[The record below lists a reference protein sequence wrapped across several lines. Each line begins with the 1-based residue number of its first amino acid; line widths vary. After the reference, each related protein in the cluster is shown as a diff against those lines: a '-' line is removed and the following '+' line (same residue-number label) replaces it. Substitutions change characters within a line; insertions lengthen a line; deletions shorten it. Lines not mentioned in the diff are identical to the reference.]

1 MKGRAVSIA
10 IVVLVGFLSA
20 GCVLFSEK
28 DLDKRAGKAQIQST
42 QSANDGVQVVLQK
55 GHSQMIHAILLR
67 SDGRMVLT
75 GSEDE
80 TARLWDVSSSRM
92 IRDFVGFAIH
102 GPHLLAF
109 GPAGQVVIGD
119 RQSVRVYEAA
129 SGREVRS
136 FSVRETEGIA
146 LSPDGR
152 VLATAGG
159 TVATTIQL
167 WDLTTGKELSEDP
180 AGALAVPLI
189 FSPDGRFLATQRR
202 VAGMYG
208 AVTVWDLSAGKAV
221 KKIDH
226 SGQIRAAAL
235 SPDGR
240 LVALQSV
247 ERAVVVK
254 DAETGRILQQ
264 FSLTLSSTGRTT
276 GLRFSSDSRSL
287 ATADSENLIRL
298 WDLQTGRET
307 SAYRGTAVD
316 FGTDGKILAV
326 GDMEGVPLLRNL
338 VTKTETK
345 FSSGG
350 TTGIVDLAVTADGSN
365 ALAAMEDGTVK
376 VWDLTTGQLLRSLP
390 GPAQS
395 SIAVSRTD
403 GLVATAGA
411 GDGTVTIWEFM
422 TGRKRLMVKAPKG
435 DDEDVLDRTVVSLS
449 SDGGLLAVGIRNQ
462 LCVFDVA
469 SGKELHRQSFGSFMD
484 ALEPIVSPFSYVQT
498 LMQHGRENIRRQH
511 WIRALSLSPDGQY
524 LATSTDSGITLLAAK
539 TGKAERN
546 VAWAG
551 FGGTTKAEDEEFRLV
566 NSASSVHN
574 LAFSGDG
581 EALVGVGPNWKGRW
595 DGLHPGIF
603 KRIGEFMFTGQP
615 MIAKGGDLKRELG
628 YRGLALSLDGK
639 LAAIGHGR
647 LVKMWDADANRDIR
661 NLVGHTANVT
671 AVAMTADGRLVVSG
685 GEDGILK
692 IWDSATG
699 REIASLV
706 ALGNEDY
713 VTVTPDQYYR
723 ASNHRLR
730 GVSFRVK
737 GQLYPFEQFD
747 LRLNRPDIVLNRLG
761 RASNEL
767 VESYRS
773 AYERRLKKM
782 QLTETMLG
790 TDFHLPELE
799 LVTTDV
805 PVSVDI
811 STLHLRVEATDSKY
825 KLDRLNVFVNDV
837 PIYGTAG
844 LPLPNKQLQTVEHDL
859 HIPLVSGRN
868 KVQVSVLNE
877 QGVESLKQTVYTS
890 STAQA
895 TRPEVFVVGIGV
907 SEYKDKT
914 YNLRYAAKD
923 ANDLLAAY
931 KSIEQRP
938 GSTSKVHVL
947 SLTDE
952 KATKAGIINAKRW
965 LAQSKVND
973 LVVVFAAGHG
983 MTDEKSDYYFG
994 TYDINP
1000 QQPAAQGLPY
1010 DEFENLLDG
1019 IPALQKVLLLDTCF
1033 SGEIEKDQPMV
1044 VTQAETGAS
1053 GTVKMRAF
1061 KAARGVSVVG
1071 GDQPTA
1077 TAGGAAGA
1085 PRLSAEM
1092 LRFQQ
1097 DWFAD
1102 LRRGTGAAVI
1112 SSSSGNE
1119 YSLEGEQ
1126 WKNGVFTYSL
1136 LNGLKNHQADTNK
1149 DRVIT
1154 VSELQAYV
1162 IEQVRKLTQGGQNPT
1177 VRHENLEYD
1186 FAVYEVK

>member
-345 FSSGG
+345 LSSGG

-390 GPAQS
+390 GPAQ
-395 SIAVSRTD
+395 
-403 GLVATAGA
+403 
-411 GDGTVTIWEFM
+411 
-422 TGRKRLMVKAPKG
+422 
-435 DDEDVLDRTVVSLS
+435 
-449 SDGGLLAVGIRNQ
+449 
-462 LCVFDVA
+462 VFD
-469 SGKELHRQSFGSFMD
+469 
-484 ALEPIVSPFSYVQT
+484 
-498 LMQHGRENIRRQH
+498 RRQ
-511 WIRALSLSPDGQY
+511 PDRW
-524 LATSTDSGITLLAAK
+524 TCC
-539 TGKAERN
+539 
-546 VAWAG
+546 
-551 FGGTTKAEDEEFRLV
+551 
-566 NSASSVHN
+566 
-574 LAFSGDG
+574 DG
-581 EALVGVGPNWKGRW
+581 W
-595 DGLHPGIF
+595 
-603 KRIGEFMFTGQP
+603 
-615 MIAKGGDLKRELG
+615 
-628 YRGLALSLDGK
+628 
-639 LAAIGHGR
+639 
-647 LVKMWDADANRDIR
+647 
-661 NLVGHTANVT
+661 
-671 AVAMTADGRLVVSG
+671 
-685 GEDGILK
+685 
-692 IWDSATG
+692 
-699 REIASLV
+699 
-706 ALGNEDY
+706 
-713 VTVTPDQYYR
+713 
-723 ASNHRLR
+723 
-730 GVSFRVK
+730 
-737 GQLYPFEQFD
+737 
-747 LRLNRPDIVLNRLG
+747 
-761 RASNEL
+761 
-767 VESYRS
+767 
-773 AYERRLKKM
+773 RR
-782 QLTETMLG
+782 
-790 TDFHLPELE
+790 
-799 LVTTDV
+799 
-805 PVSVDI
+805 
-811 STLHLRVEATDSKY
+811 
-825 KLDRLNVFVNDV
+825 
-837 PIYGTAG
+837 
-844 LPLPNKQLQTVEHDL
+844 
-859 HIPLVSGRN
+859 
-868 KVQVSVLNE
+868 
-877 QGVESLKQTVYTS
+877 
-890 STAQA
+890 
-895 TRPEVFVVGIGV
+895 
-907 SEYKDKT
+907 
-914 YNLRYAAKD
+914 
-923 ANDLLAAY
+923 
-931 KSIEQRP
+931 
-938 GSTSKVHVL
+938 
-947 SLTDE
+947 
-952 KATKAGIINAKRW
+952 
-965 LAQSKVND
+965 
-973 LVVVFAAGHG
+973 
-983 MTDEKSDYYFG
+983 
-994 TYDINP
+994 
-1000 QQPAAQGLPY
+1000 
-1010 DEFENLLDG
+1010 
-1019 IPALQKVLLLDTCF
+1019 
-1033 SGEIEKDQPMV
+1033 
-1044 VTQAETGAS
+1044 
-1053 GTVKMRAF
+1053 
-1061 KAARGVSVVG
+1061 
-1071 GDQPTA
+1071 
-1077 TAGGAAGA
+1077 
-1085 PRLSAEM
+1085 
-1092 LRFQQ
+1092 
-1097 DWFAD
+1097 
-1102 LRRGTGAAVI
+1102 
-1112 SSSSGNE
+1112 
-1119 YSLEGEQ
+1119 
-1126 WKNGVFTYSL
+1126 
-1136 LNGLKNHQADTNK
+1136 
-1149 DRVIT
+1149 
-1154 VSELQAYV
+1154 
-1162 IEQVRKLTQGGQNPT
+1162 
-1177 VRHENLEYD
+1177 
-1186 FAVYEVK
+1186 